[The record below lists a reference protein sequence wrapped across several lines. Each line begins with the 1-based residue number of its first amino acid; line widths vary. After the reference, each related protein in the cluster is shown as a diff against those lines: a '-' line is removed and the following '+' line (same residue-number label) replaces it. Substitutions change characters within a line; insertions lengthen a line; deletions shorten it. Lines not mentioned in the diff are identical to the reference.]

1 MAKEKKTGTS
11 FVLRDPNAKTPQPI
25 TFLFRFDNDRIKI
38 STGLKIAPKFWDAA
52 KCRVRNMVEAANKE
66 EINGFLSDLEREA
79 KRLFVQLQTA
89 RTLTKETLKA
99 EIDNYLHPAP
109 VEAAPV
115 EPSLF
120 IFIREFIEKSPE
132 RINPHT
138 GKKVEYRT
146 IQKYKTVYSVLQDFA
161 KDYPRKLD
169 FDTIDLDFYQ
179 DFTEYLTNKKRFAV
193 NNVGKYIQTLKTFLN
208 EATAKGLNAKQ
219 DYKSR
224 RFKVVHEDSDS
235 IYLNEAELQTL
246 YDLDLSKSPRLD
258 KVRDL
263 FLVGCWTGLRFS
275 DLIAL
280 RPEKIKDGIIRLE
293 QIKTLDKVVIPC
305 HPIVNAIL
313 AKYSGNLPRAISNQK
328 MNDYLKEVCKL
339 AGLTE
344 TTTKGITKAGVR
356 LLQNFEKW
364 ELVSV
369 HTARRSFAT
378 NMYQLGVP
386 TVTIMRITG
395 HRTEKAF
402 LTYIK
407 LSEDEHAQ
415 IIQTYWNQRPNP
427 LMKGVPLSGK
437 TITNAIKWVNENKKK

>member
-1 MAKEKKTGTS
+1 MATEKKTGTS

-25 TFLFRFDNDRIKI
+25 TFLLRFNNDRIKI
-38 STGLKIAPKFWDAA
+38 STGFKIKPEFWDAA
-52 KCRVRNMVEAANKE
+52 KCRVRNKVEATEKDQ
-66 EINGFLSDLEREA
+66 INGFLSDLEREA
-79 KRLFVQLQTA
+79 KRLLIQLQA
-89 RTLTKETLKA
+89 SRTLTKETLKA
-99 EIDNYLHPAP
+99 EIESYLHPAP
-109 VEAAPV
+109 VEPAPV
-115 EPSLF
+115 EASLF

-146 IQKYKTVYSVLQDFA
+146 IQKYKTVFSVLQDFA
-161 KDYPRKLD
+161 KGYPRKLD
-169 FDTIDLDFYQ
+169 FETIDLDFYQ

-208 EATAKGLNAKQ
+208 EATAKGLNTKA

-224 RFKVVHEDSDS
+224 RFKVVQEDSDS
-235 IYLNEAELQTL
+235 IYLNETELQTL
-246 YDLDLSKSPRLD
+246 YDLDLSKTPRLD

-275 DLIAL
+275 DLVAL

-328 MNDYLKEVCKL
+328 MNDYVKEVCKL

-415 IIQTYWNQRPNP
+415 IIQAYWNQRPNP
-427 LMKGVPLSGK
+427 LMKV
-437 TITNAIKWVNENKKK
+437 VR

>member
-1 MAKEKKTGTS
+1 MATKKKTGTS

-25 TFLFRFDNDRIKI
+25 IFLVRFDNDRIKV
-38 STGLKIAPKFWDAA
+38 STGFKIKPEFWDAA
-52 KCRVRNMVEAANKE
+52 KCRVRNKVEATDKDQ
-66 EINGFLSDLEREA
+66 INGFLSDLEREA
-79 KRLFVQLQTA
+79 KRLLIQLQA
-89 RTLTKETLKA
+89 SRMLTKETLKA
-99 EIDNYLHPAP
+99 EIESYLHPAP
-109 VEAAPV
+109 VEPAPV
-115 EPSLF
+115 EASLF

-146 IQKYKTVYSVLQDFA
+146 IQKYKTVFSVLQDFA

-169 FDTIDLDFYQ
+169 FETIDLDFYQ

-208 EATAKGLNAKQ
+208 EATAKGLNTKA

-224 RFKVVHEDSDS
+224 RFKVVQEDSDS
-235 IYLNEAELQTL
+235 IYLNETELQTL
-246 YDLDLSKSPRLD
+246 YDLDLSKTPRLD

-328 MNDYLKEVCKL
+328 MNDYVKEVCKL

-427 LMKGVPLSGK
+427 LMKVSR
-437 TITNAIKWVNENKKK
+437 

>member
-1 MAKEKKTGTS
+1 MAKETKAGTS
-11 FVLRDPNAKTPQPI
+11 FVLRNPNQKTPQPI
-25 TFLFRFDNDRIKI
+25 YFLLRFDNDRIRVA
-38 STGLKIAPKFWDAA
+38 TGLKIAPKFWDAA
-52 KCRVRNMVEAANKE
+52 KCRVRNVVEATDKE
-66 EINGFLSDLEREA
+66 QINGFLNGLEREG
-79 KRLFVQLQTA
+79 KRLFIQLKTS
-89 RTLTKETLKA
+89 RTFSKENLKA
-99 EIDNYLHPAP
+99 EIDKYLNPEPVEVAP
-109 VEAAPV
+109 VPLT
-115 EPSLF
+115 LF
-120 IFIREFIEKSPE
+120 SFIQEFIEKSPE

-146 IQKYKTVYSVLQDFA
+146 IQKYNTVFAVLQDFA
-161 KDYPRKLD
+161 KTYPRQVD
-169 FDTIDLDFYQ
+169 FETIDLDFYQ
-179 DFTEYLTNKKRFAV
+179 DFTEYLTNKKQFAV

-208 EATAKGLNAKQ
+208 EATAKGINTKA

-224 RFKVVHEDSDS
+224 RFKVVHEESDS

-246 YDLDLSKSPRLD
+246 YELDLTKTPRLD

-275 DLIAL
+275 DLVAL

-293 QIKTLDKVVIPC
+293 QLKTLDKVVIPC
-305 HPIVNAIL
+305 HPVVNAIL
-313 AKYSGNLPRAISNQK
+313 NKYDGNLPRAISNQK

-344 TTTKGITKAGVR
+344 ITTKGITRAGVR
-356 LLQNFEKW
+356 VLTNFEKW

-378 NMYQLGVP
+378 NMYQVGVP

-407 LSEDEHAQ
+407 LSEEEHAQ
-415 IIQTYWNQRPNP
+415 IIQSYWNQRPNP
-427 LMKGVPLSGK
+427 LMKV
-437 TITNAIKWVNENKKK
+437 VR

>member
-1 MAKEKKTGTS
+1 MAIEKKTGTS

-25 TFLFRFDNDRIKI
+25 TFLLRFDNDRIKI

-52 KCRVRNMVEAANKE
+52 KCRVRNMVEATNKDQ
-66 EINGFLSDLEREA
+66 INGFLSDLEREA
-79 KRLFVQLQTA
+79 KRVFVKLQTA

-99 EIDNYLHPAP
+99 EIESYLHPAP
-109 VEAAPV
+109 VEPAPI
-115 EPSLF
+115 EASLF

-146 IQKYKTVYSVLQDFA
+146 IQKYKTVFSVLQDFD

-169 FDTIDLDFYQ
+169 FETIDLDFYQ
-179 DFTEYLTNKKRFAV
+179 DFTEYLTNKNRFAV

-208 EATAKGLNAKQ
+208 EATAKGLNTKA

-224 RFKVVHEDSDS
+224 RFKVVQEDSDS
-235 IYLNEAELQTL
+235 IYLNETELQTL
-246 YDLDLSKSPRLD
+246 YDLDLSKTPRLD

-275 DLIAL
+275 DLVAL

-328 MNDYLKEVCKL
+328 MNDYVKEVCKL

-344 TTTKGITKAGVR
+344 TTTKGITKAGARV
-356 LLQNFEKW
+356 LLNFDKW

-386 TVTIMRITG
+386 TVTIMKITG

-415 IIQTYWNQRPNP
+415 IIQAYWNQRPNP
-427 LMKGVPLSGK
+427 LMKV
-437 TITNAIKWVNENKKK
+437 VR